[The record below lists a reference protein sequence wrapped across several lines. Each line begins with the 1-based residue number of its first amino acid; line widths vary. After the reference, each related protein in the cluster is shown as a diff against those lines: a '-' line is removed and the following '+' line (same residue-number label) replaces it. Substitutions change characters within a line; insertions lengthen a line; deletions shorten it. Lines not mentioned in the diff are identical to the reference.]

1 MEIIVNSKSKSVP
14 NDLTLTGLIAM
25 LELGGQRF
33 AIEVNQRVI
42 PRTEH
47 ANYALQANDKIEI
60 VRAIGGG

>member
-1 MEIIVNSKSKSVP
+1 
-14 NDLTLTGLIAM
+14 M